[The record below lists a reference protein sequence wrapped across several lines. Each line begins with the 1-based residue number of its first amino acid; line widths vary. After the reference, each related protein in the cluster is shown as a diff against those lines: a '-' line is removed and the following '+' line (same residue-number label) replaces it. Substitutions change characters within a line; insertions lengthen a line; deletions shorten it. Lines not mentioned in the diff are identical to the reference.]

1 MQETTASDQLAAD
14 RWPEPAVES
23 VPMTRVEVTDRL
35 IEDTGSSRETAEAM
49 IRDYLDD
56 TSARLGYSVHRWGLD
71 SADVAEIR
79 RGYEWVD
86 YEQGETAL
94 DARARAAVNAAGW
107 AEIAAEVDREPN
119 PGYAS
124 RADRKP
130 VEWAERAED
139 GWSA

>member
-1 MQETTASDQLAAD
+1 MSDNDFTTDDWTDPDPGLVPLTRNEAAEQLAAD
-14 RWPEPAVES
+14 TGCPR
-23 VPMTRVEVTDRL
+23 EVAD
-35 IEDTGSSRETAEAM
+35 AM

-71 SADVAEIR
+71 ARDVAEIR
-79 RGYEWVD
+79 RDYEWID
-86 YEQGETAL
+86 YERGENPA
-94 DARARAAVNAAGW
+94 DAHARAAVNAAGW
-107 AEIAAEVDREPN
+107 AQAATEVDREQR

-124 RADRKP
+124 RTDQQA

>member
-1 MQETTASDQLAAD
+1 MSDNALSMQD
-14 RWPEPAVES
+14 WPEPDPDLAPLTRREAVELLAEQS
-23 VPMTRVEVTDRL
+23 GR
-35 IEDTGSSRETAEAM
+35 SREVAETM
-49 IRDYLDD
+49 VRDYLDE

-71 SADVAEIR
+71 SEDVAEIR
-79 RGYEWVD
+79 RDYEWVD
-86 YEQGETAL
+86 YEQGETPA

-107 AEIAAEVDREPN
+107 AHAAAEVDREHS

-124 RADRKP
+124 RADREA